1 MKNGKKMYDLAD
13 SIEVL
18 ASVLKSNFHNKSNEE
33 LKNQLKWILDDCY
46 KLNRFLEE
54 VEE

>member
-13 SIEVL
+13 NIEVL
-18 ASVLKSNFHNKSNEE
+18 ASILKSDFQNKSNEE

-46 KLNRFLEE
+46 KLNRFLKEMEE
-54 VEE
+54 